1 MAQKVGTRLGKRE
14 VLLSEMQGLTMA
26 TTASAVT
33 RILYVPHDHLNRHR
47 GVLKTANPTTDA
59 IVLVESA
66 RMTTGRPWHKE
77 RLFFLIS
84 SARHFAAQLEAE
96 GFQVRYLKAATTSD
110 GLTRARQEFG
120 QTDGQ
125 TSQADLPIIC
135 AEPSSFVQFKQ
146 LKEFGVSFADNDLF
160 LTSRTDFKLWADRQK
175 SFVMENFYRAQ
186 RTRLNILMKD
196 GVAGKGASEPEGD
209 RWNFDAD
216 NRLPPP
222 KNYTWPPYLEHA
234 RDEIDLEVAKQLGHE
249 PTQTWATTRE
259 GALAQLA
266 YFIQNHLAGF
276 GPYEDAVAADNWA
289 LHHSL
294 LSPYLNNGLLH
305 AEEVVAAATD
315 AYKNANAP
323 LGSVE
328 AFVRQI
334 IGWREYI
341 NGMYW
346 FLGEDYR
353 EHNHLNANRKLLP
366 VFTNSTATKMNCVK
380 SVVADVEKRAWAHHI
395 PRLMILSNLAL
406 ITGTNPQEFLDWMRE
421 QFIDAT
427 EWVMVPNII
436 GMGVHADGGI
446 LMTKPY
452 AAGGAYLSRMT
463 QFCKGCAYDP
473 KKRVGETACPFTT
486 LYWDFLDRH
495 RDAFVTNHRMSQ
507 QVFGLNRLSDLP
519 ELRVRAQQ
527 VLEGLEQGLI

>member
-1 MAQKVGTRLGKRE
+1 MAQKVGTRLGERK
-14 VLLSEMQGLTMA
+14 VLLAEVQGLKMA
-26 TTASAVT
+26 TASSSIT

-47 GVLKTANPTTDA
+47 GVLKTANPNTDA

-96 GFQVRYLKAATTSD
+96 GFQVRYIKAATTID
-110 GLTRARQEFG
+110 GLTQARQEFG
-120 QTDGQ
+120 QTAA
-125 TSQADLPIIC
+125 ADLPISC
-135 AEPSSFVQFKQ
+135 AEPSSFTQFKALQ
-146 LKEFGVSFADNDLF
+146 EFGVTFFDNDLF

-186 RTRLNILMKD
+186 RTRLNILMKE
-196 GVAGKGASEPEGD
+196 GAGGKGASEPEGD

-222 KNYTWPPYLEHA
+222 KNYSWPPYLEHA
-234 RDEIDLEVAKQLGHE
+234 RDEIDLEVAAQLTHE

-259 GALAQLA
+259 GALKQLA
-266 YFIQNHLAGF
+266 YFIEHHIDGF

-294 LSPYLNNGLLH
+294 LSPYMNNGLLH
-305 AEEVVAAATD
+305 AEEVVAAAVD
-315 AYKNANAP
+315 AYKNKQAP

-353 EHNHLNANRKLLP
+353 EHNHLNANRNLLP
-366 VFTNSTATKMNCVK
+366 LFTNSSATKMNCVK

-406 ITGTNPQEFLDWMRE
+406 ITGTNPQEFLNWMRE
-421 QFIDAT
+421 QFIDAA

-452 AAGGAYLSRMT
+452 AAGGAYLNRMT
-463 QFCKGCAYDP
+463 QSCKGCAYDP
-473 KKRVGETACPFTT
+473 KKRVGENACPFTT

-495 RDAFVTNHRMSQ
+495 RDAFVKNHRMSQ

-519 ELRVRAQQ
+519 ELRLRAQE
-527 VLEGLEQGLI
+527 VLTGLDEGTI